1 VEGVVHA
8 LRRLHQSLREHG
20 VLLDIHPQPED
31 NRLEVWHGDQVTII
45 GDIDQRQDIR
55 EVLEARAILDTLES
69 DGLFNTLERRFFDL
83 LEHYPNVD
91 EWLDRWRRKGWTF
104 DVPDELL
111 ETARELVAHDK
122 ARLIIRER
130 VRVSTLKRMSA

>member
-1 VEGVVHA
+1 VHA
-8 LRRLHQSLREHG
+8 LRRLHQSLHEHG
-20 VLLDIHPQPED
+20 VLLDIHPQPEN
-31 NRLEVWHGDQVTII
+31 NRLEVWHEDQVTIV
-45 GDIDQRQDIR
+45 GDIDQRQDIL
-55 EVLEARAILDTLES
+55 EVLEARAILDTIEG
-69 DGLFNTLERRFFDL
+69 DGLFNTLERRSFDL

-91 EWLDRWRRKGWTF
+91 EWLDRWRRQGWTF

-111 ETARELVAHDK
+111 ETARKLVSHDE